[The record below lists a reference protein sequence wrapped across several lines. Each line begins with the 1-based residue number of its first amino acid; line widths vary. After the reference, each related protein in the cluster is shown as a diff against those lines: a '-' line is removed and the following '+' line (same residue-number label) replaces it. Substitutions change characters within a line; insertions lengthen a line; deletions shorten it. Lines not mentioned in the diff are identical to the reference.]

1 MTNTPMPASDKK
13 LGKPIELMD
22 LKSCFFHLNGTN
34 MSPDPFL
41 KKCVIKMINPIIVA
55 IIVANAAPV
64 TSNSQRQI
72 MQQFKITFE
81 LALTI
86 KPTIANVVFPSF
98 HTNILKHVSQA
109 INNEKI
115 NSIFI

>member
-34 MSPDPFL
+34 MGPDPFL
-41 KKCVIKMINPIIVA
+41 KKCVINLINPIIVE
-55 IIVANAAPV
+55 IVVANAAPV
-64 TSNSQRQI
+64 TTNFQI
-72 MQQFKITFE
+72 KIIQSFNISFM
-81 LALTI
+81 LVVKI
-86 KPTIANVVFPSF
+86 KPTIANVGFPSF
-98 HTNILKHVSQA
+98 RTNILKHVSQA
-109 INNEKI
+109 INNDKI

>member
-55 IIVANAAPV
+55 IVVANAAPV
-64 TSNSQRQI
+64 TSNSQ
-72 MQQFKITFE
+72 
-81 LALTI
+81 I
-86 KPTIANVVFPSF
+86 KSSNSSRLHSRYRATTKQPLVIADSHHSV
-98 HTNILKHVSQA
+98 
-109 INNEKI
+109 
-115 NSIFI
+115 